1 MTLNDELRENTVIAS
16 VQILQMQKLR
26 KMMLRAI
33 K

>member
-1 MTLNDELRENTVIAS
+1 MTLNDGLRENTVIAS